1 MKILITG
8 AFNYDKY
15 FEKLLIDMG
24 YKVEYLQNEL
34 QDIKKKHVDIE
45 GIICNN
51 FFLYNDIKEYKKL
64 KFIQLTSAGLD
75 RVPIE
80 YIRKK
85 GIKLYRAENVYSIP
99 IAEWVIMRS
108 LEVYKNLNFFIENQ
122 KNKKWEK
129 NRDLDELTGK
139 KVTILGCG
147 NIGEEIA
154 KKLKAFDCRVV
165 GGDIR
170 EINSKNFDEV
180 KNIKELKDI
189 LKNKDIVIL
198 ALPLTEK
205 TKYLIN
211 KESISWMKKDV
222 ILINIARGALINEEH
237 LIEKLRED
245 YFKAVIL
252 DVFEKEPLG
261 EKRELWLEKKVLLSP
276 HNSFISLK
284 NSERLKSIIEK
295 NLKSII

>member
-8 AFNYDKY
+8 ALNYDENFK
-15 FEKLLIDMG
+15 KLLVDMG
-24 YKVEYLQNEL
+24 YEIEYLQNEL
-34 QDIKKKHVDIE
+34 QDVKKKYVDIE

-51 FFLYNDIKEYKKL
+51 FFLHNDIEEYKKL

-75 RVPIE
+75 RIPME
-80 YIRKK
+80 YIKKK

-99 IAEWVIMRS
+99 IAEWVIMRL

-129 NRDLDELTGK
+129 NRELDELTGK
-139 KVTILGCG
+139 EIAILGCG

-154 KKLKAFDCRVV
+154 KKLKAFDCRII
-165 GGDIR
+165 GADIR
-170 EINSKNFDEV
+170 EINNKNFDEI
-180 KNIKELKDI
+180 KSIKELKSI
-189 LKNKDIVIL
+189 LKDKDIVIL

-205 TKYLIN
+205 TKHLIN
-211 KESISWMKKDV
+211 RESISWMKKNT
-222 ILINIARGALINEEH
+222 ILVNVARGSLIKEEH
-237 LIEKLRED
+237 LIEKLKEN

-252 DVFEKEPLG
+252 DVFEEEPLE
-261 EKRELWLEKKVLLSP
+261 EKRELWTEKKVLLSP

-284 NSERLKSIIEK
+284 NGERLKMIIEN